1 MFFYENNNFIFA
13 QMLNVITINFNILFT
28 NKTILV

>member
-1 MFFYENNNFIFA
+1 MFFYENKDFIFA
-13 QMLNVITINFNILFT
+13 IMFELITIYFNILFT